1 MPFALLLPIR
11 QEMHRFLVRSDS
23 GSCLHRDELS
33 VIKVKGVEVPS
44 IEIGFMMGFGMMS
57 EVCGV
62 IN

>member
-1 MPFALLLPIR
+1 
-11 QEMHRFLVRSDS
+11 
-23 GSCLHRDELS
+23 LS